1 MSKIDFAEGGECLPS
16 EMNVPPRNDKTC
28 FHRLI
33 ASYTDGIGD
42 GLHAVARPE
51 IRSQENKKTV
61 SKESKSNVARIRLQK
76 LV

>member
-33 ASYTDGIGD
+33 AQYTDGIGD
-42 GLHAVARPE
+42 GAYADGIGDSTYADGIGDGTYVDGIGDGTYAVA
-51 IRSQENKKTV
+51 K
-61 SKESKSNVARIRLQK
+61 
-76 LV
+76 